1 MSSSLFSLQLYKSA
15 VRCRAMIFKGE
26 SLLCSKVE
34 KSLISIIGDLFDNVK
49 PEAYNILLLQQ

>member
-1 MSSSLFSLQLYKSA
+1 
-15 VRCRAMIFKGE
+15 MIFKGE